1 MIIKFKNKVAV
12 VTGSS
17 RGIGKATVLLFAQKG
32 AKVVV
37 NCRTDRERGR
47 EVVDEIKKF
56 GYDAVLVQADVSKS
70 KDVKKLFQET
80 IEAFGTVDILVNN
93 AGIIR
98 PKSFFELSAKD
109 LEKTFSTN
117 VIGVFL
123 CAQEA
128 TKIMLKKKQ
137 GKIINIASMRG
148 LPHCGREGIMGYS
161 VSKAAVINFTKTLA
175 KELAPHINV
184 NAVAPGFTETEMN
197 KVLDE
202 KTRQSVI
209 KDTYLKR
216 FIQPEEIARAVLY
229 LASGDANAVTCE
241 VLVVDSGYSLK

>member
-1 MIIKFKNKVAV
+1 MKFKNKVAV
-12 VTGSS
+12 ITGSS
-17 RGIGKATVLLFAQKG
+17 RGIGKATALLFAQKG

-37 NCRTDRERGR
+37 NCRTDRKRGCK
-47 EVVDEIKKF
+47 VVDEIKKF
-56 GYDAVLVQADVSKS
+56 GHDAVFIQADVSKS
-70 KDVKKLFQET
+70 EGVKKLFQET
-80 IEAFGTVDILVNN
+80 IKVFGTVDILVNN

-98 PKSFFELSAKD
+98 PKPFLELSAED

-128 TKIMLKKKQ
+128 AKIMLKKKQ

-184 NAVAPGFTETEMN
+184 NAVAPGFTETEMT

-202 KTRQSVI
+202 NTRQSVI
-209 KDTYLKR
+209 EDTYLKR
-216 FIQPEEIARAVLY
+216 FIQPEEIAKAVLY
-229 LASGDANAVTCE
+229 LASDDANAVTGE
-241 VLVVDSGYSLK
+241 VLVIDSGYSLK